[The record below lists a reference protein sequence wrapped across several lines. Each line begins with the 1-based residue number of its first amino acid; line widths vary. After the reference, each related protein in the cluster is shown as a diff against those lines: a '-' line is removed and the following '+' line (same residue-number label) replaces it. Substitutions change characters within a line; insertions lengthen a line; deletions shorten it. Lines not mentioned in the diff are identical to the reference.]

1 MFANVAGKR
10 IALGVCGGI
19 AAYKV
24 VEVARELTQ
33 AGADVRV
40 VMSPSATNFVGAITF
55 STLTANPVRTDLFPD
70 DAPSQI
76 PHTDLGRT
84 SDLVVIAPATAKTMA
99 KFAQGISD
107 DLMSALLLSATC
119 PVLMAPAMH
128 TEMWENEATQ
138 SNINTLSARGVTFVG
153 PESGALA
160 GPDIGVG
167 RLAEPATILQAIDDQ
182 LRKREELSGV
192 SVIVTAGGT
201 QEPIDA
207 VRFIGNRSSG
217 LMGYEIAR
225 SAIRRGAKVTL
236 ITGPSHLISPAAA
249 EVIAISTAAE
259 MRDAVVGVVD
269 RAEVL
274 IMAAAVADWAPV
286 AAAGHKF
293 KKAEGPPPVA
303 LQATIDILAEVGQM
317 RAEGR
322 LPGLR
327 ALVGFCAE
335 TSDLSAHS
343 KAKLASKQ
351 ADLMIANQVGVADSG
366 FDAPTNKAVLADTE
380 GIEELPLMPK
390 RLLADLILDRVARLA
405 RRS

>member
-1 MFANVAGKR
+1 MLANVAGKR

-55 STLTANPVRTDLFPD
+55 STLTGNPVRTELFPD
-70 DAPSQI
+70 EAPSQI

-99 KFAQGISD
+99 KFAQGVSD
-107 DLMSALLLSATC
+107 DLMSALLLSAAC

-128 TEMWENEATQ
+128 TEMWANEATQ
-138 SNINTLSARGVTFVG
+138 SNIETLRARGVTFVG

-160 GPDIGVG
+160 GPDVGIG
-167 RLAEPATILQAIDDQ
+167 RLAEPATILQAIDDE

-192 SVIVTAGGT
+192 NVVVTAGGT
-201 QEPIDA
+201 QEPIDS

-225 SAIRRGAKVTL
+225 SATRRGAKVTL
-236 ITGPSHLISPAAA
+236 ITGPSHLTPPAAA
-249 EVIAISTAAE
+249 EVIAVTTAAE
-259 MRDAVVGVVD
+259 MRDAIAGVAD
-269 RAEVL
+269 RAEAL

-286 AAAGHKF
+286 ATAEHKL
-293 KKAEGPPPVA
+293 KKADGPPPVT
-303 LQATIDILAEVGQM
+303 LEATADILAEVGQM

-322 LPGLR
+322 LPELK

-335 TSDLSAHS
+335 TSDLATHA

-351 ADLMIANQVGVADSG
+351 TDLMIANQVGTSDSG
-366 FDAPTNKAVLADTE
+366 FDAPTNKAVVADTA
-380 GIEELPLMPK
+380 GFEELPLLSK
-390 RLLADLILDRVARLA
+390 HALADLILDRVALLLRGP
-405 RRS
+405 

>member
-1 MFANVAGKR
+1 MLANVAGKR

-55 STLTANPVRTDLFPD
+55 STLTANPVRTELFPD
-70 DAPSQI
+70 EAPSQI

-84 SDLVVIAPATAKTMA
+84 SDLVVIAPATAKTIA
-99 KFAQGISD
+99 KFAQGVSD
-107 DLMSALLLSATC
+107 DLMSALLLSAVC

-138 SNINTLSARGVTFVG
+138 SNIDTLRSRGVTFVG

-167 RLAEPATILQAIDDQ
+167 RLAEPATILQAIDDE
-182 LRKREELSGV
+182 LRKREELSAV
-192 SVIVTAGGT
+192 NVIVTAGGT

-217 LMGYEIAR
+217 MMGYEIAR
-225 SAIRRGAKVTL
+225 SAIKRGAKVTL
-236 ITGPSHLISPAAA
+236 ITGPSHLTPPAAA
-249 EVIAISTAAE
+249 EVIAVNTAAQ
-259 MRDAVVGVVD
+259 MRDAVAAVVD

-286 AAAGHKF
+286 APASRKL

-303 LQATIDILAEVGQM
+303 LEATVDILAELGQM
-317 RAEGR
+317 RAEGH

-335 TSDLSAHS
+335 TSDLPAHA

-351 ADLMIANQVGVADSG
+351 ADLMIANQVGVSDSG
-366 FDAPTNKAVLADTE
+366 FDVSTNKAVLADAGGVE
-380 GIEELPLMPK
+380 QLPLVSK
-390 RLLADLILDRVARLA
+390 RLLADLILDRVALHLL
-405 RRS
+405 SS